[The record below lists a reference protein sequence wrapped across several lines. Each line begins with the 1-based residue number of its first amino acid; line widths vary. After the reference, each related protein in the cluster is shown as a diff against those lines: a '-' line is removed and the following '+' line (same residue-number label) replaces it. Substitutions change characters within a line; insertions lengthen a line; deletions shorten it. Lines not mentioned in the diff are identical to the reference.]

1 MRVLACNLLG
11 AIVVL
16 SAFTI
21 ACGTTEVS
29 VDVEEVNVNTEFNS
43 SIQTTQS
50 PITSDMLKNFHTPMP
65 IPTPIGLESMSDA
78 INSIGVVS
86 DGLQETV
93 QGISEIVAS
102 FPTSTPTPPSSNQ
115 GNSFERKGG
124 IGHVLMAGFILDE
137 ETTTKRNYAGLES
150 SYKGFIIR
158 DESHQKLE
166 VFIFNQ
172 SLSDPSLSS
181 SVALDNMARNG
192 SVTDFFHNLAFSCQL
207 KSVCDYF
214 LASLEKQ
221 SQYFESS

>member
-29 VDVEEVNVNTEFNS
+29 VDVEEVNVNTELNS

-50 PITSDMLKNFHTPMP
+50 PITSDMSKNFQTPMP

-115 GNSFERKGG
+115 GSSFERKGG

-192 SVTDFFHNLAFSCQL
+192 SVTDFYHNLAFSCQL